1 MPRVRRLE
9 GAGGRAG
16 GARARWRWRRVEGEG
31 EGRRPAR
38 RRASPAA
45 LALAEAAP
53 HTPLL
58 AATVAAVS
66 AQALKPALVKLAGGA
81 VDEAFSWRTS
91 GGFPSSHTAS
101 MIALVVSVGRQE
113 GPGSP
118 TFALA
123 FVLAMIV
130 MYDAANV
137 RLSAGEQAAVLNR
150 LVDALEERGVLREAE
165 GGGEGADDSDSRPGG
180 WKVPVRA
187 GHTPNEVFGGA
198 AWGALI
204 GLWL

>member
-1 MPRVRRLE
+1 MPRGRRLE

-16 GARARWRWRRVEGEG
+16 A
-31 EGRRPAR
+31 AR
-38 RRASPAA
+38 RRAAPG
-45 LALAEAAP
+45 ALAEAAAQTAP

-81 VDEAFSWRTS
+81 VDESFSWRTS

-123 FVLAMIV
+123 FVLACIV

-137 RLSAGEQAAVLNR
+137 RLSTGEQAAVLNR

-165 GGGEGADDSDSRPGG
+165 GGGAGADDSDSRPGG